1 MFDLAV
7 LNEAFNGSGNVFDR
21 NFVIYAMLVEE
32 IDDIRLETLE
42 RCLGN
47 LLNVLWTAV
56 QPSLLAVFDVESEFG
71 RDYHFFGKC
80 GKGFSTKFFFRKG
93 PINFRRSKEGA
104 AGSNSAPIGQIPLL
118 FTYCCSLPKVS

>member
-32 IDDIRLETLE
+32 IDDIRLETLD

-47 LLNVLWTAV
+47 QLNVLWTAV
-56 QPSLLAVFDVESEFG
+56 QPSLLAVFDVESEL
-71 RDYHFFGKC
+71 RRHYHLFAKWRRR
-80 GKGFSTKFFFRKG
+80 FSEQFCLRERTIHFQR
-93 PINFRRSKEGA
+93 I
-104 AGSNSAPIGQIPLL
+104 
-118 FTYCCSLPKVS
+118 